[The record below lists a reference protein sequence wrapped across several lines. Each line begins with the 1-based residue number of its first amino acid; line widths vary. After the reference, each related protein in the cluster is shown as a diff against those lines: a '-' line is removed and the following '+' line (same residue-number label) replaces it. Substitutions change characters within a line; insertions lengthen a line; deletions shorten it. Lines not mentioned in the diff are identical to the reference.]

1 MFAASSVGVR
11 VALAGS
17 KRAMFSST
25 PQRLTRRAKV
35 VVVGSGRMGHIR
47 SSLIYA
53 NPKFELCGIV
63 DTNFDSAAAMAD
75 TFRVRFIIDASTKQ
89 CQDVTHR

>member
-1 MFAASSVGVR
+1 MFAFSSVGAR
-11 VALAGS
+11 ALAFVGS

-25 PQRLTRRAKV
+25 AQRLNRRAKV

-53 NPKFELCGIV
+53 NPRFELCGIV
-63 DTNFDSAAAMAD
+63 DMNFDSAAAMAD
-75 TFRVRFIIDASTKQ
+75 TYRVRDSCFAPARQSSVKM
-89 CQDVTHR
+89 